1 MSYVYVTKEKYN
13 KYVEML
19 EELELL
25 NEMKDKMKTIFQES
39 LEYDPEKSTYSAE
52 KYKQTRESNLK
63 KSDGKSAYSESH
75 IKATHNYNERHR
87 EERNRKE
94 RERYQRKKQEKLLE
108 KESSHVK
115 ITTFV

>member
-1 MSYVYVTKEKYN
+1 MSYSYVTKEKYN
-13 KYVEML
+13 KYVEKL
-19 EELELL
+19 EELDLI
-25 NEMKDKMKTIFQES
+25 NEMKEKMKRIFQES
-39 LEYDPEKSTYSAE
+39 LDYDPERSTYSKE
-52 KYKQTRESNLK
+52 KYEKDKESMLRKTN
-63 KSDGKSAYSESH
+63 GRSAYSESH
-75 IKATHNYNERHR
+75 IKAIHNYNERHR